1 MIQPPLNYHSAK
13 RLIIVNDDESIEWDE
28 DGEDGMILG
37 TVLRTGD
44 AVKNVVVVNVNV
56 AEELFS
62 GM

>member
-1 MIQPPLNYHSAK
+1 MGVRAT
-13 RLIIVNDDESIEWDE
+13 ESEEDE